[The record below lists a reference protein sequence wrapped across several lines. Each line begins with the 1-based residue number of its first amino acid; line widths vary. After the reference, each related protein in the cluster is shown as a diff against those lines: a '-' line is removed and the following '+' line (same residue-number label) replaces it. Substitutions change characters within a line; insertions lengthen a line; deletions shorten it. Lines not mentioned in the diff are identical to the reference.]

1 MALQAVAQGA
11 VKMGQGAA
19 KLTQG
24 VAQAGRQSFRASE
37 EATRA
42 SRMRMSTNQARQQG
56 PSSPLRELPSSQ
68 PLQSEAARRTS
79 LQSAMRQA
87 QNPLRQPAQAARAQE
102 NDDENQEEEEQEE
115 QRQVSFQSFMQLLRI
130 KGALADAAE
139 ISQKNDGGAAQAAA
153 ANASQDAAKQAAKKM
168 IPKAANAGANFLS
181 TALDLGTGGA
191 ALLVTIFIHLLS
203 LGWLNVEM
211 VYGTW
216 IKKGKDPVIG
226 RLSWDPIPMPIDKNG
241 LMLQGMVIMADLI
254 VLTAVVILF
263 AVQVMMLLLLISPQ
277 LLIGYGISKLF

>member
-24 VAQAGRQSFRASE
+24 VAKAGGQAFRASE

-42 SRMRMSTNQARQQG
+42 SRMRMSANQARQQG

-102 NDDENQEEEEQEE
+102 NDDADQEEEEQEE
-115 QRQVSFQSFMQLLRI
+115 QRQVSFQSFMQLIRI
-130 KGALADAAE
+130 KGAITDAADL
-139 ISQKNDGGAAQAAA
+139 SRQDDGSAGRAA
-153 ANASQDAAKQAAKKM
+153 ANASQEAAKQAAKKM
-168 IPKAANAGANFLS
+168 VPKAANAGANFLS

-216 IKKGKDPVIG
+216 IKKGKDPVVG
-226 RLSWDPIPMPIDKNG
+226 KLSWDPIPMPIDKNG

-254 VLTAVVILF
+254 VLTAVVIMF